1 MILSELIEELKKA
14 EKMGANRV
22 ECSPSTNA
30 YISKVTCDGVGC
42 YIDLKVSKICG
53 LTLSELIKELQ
64 SMRVGYGG
72 DVEVACMGYEIPY
85 AEAIVDKC
93 YIKYNVGRLL

>member
-1 MILSELIEELKKA
+1 MKISELIEELKPA
-14 EKMGANRV
+14 EKKGVNRV

-42 YIDLKVSKICG
+42 YIDLKVSKVYG

-72 DVEVACMGYEIPY
+72 DVEVACMEYEILY
-85 AEAIVDKC
+85 TEVILNKC

>member
-1 MILSELIEELKKA
+1 MVLSELIEELKEA
-14 EKMGANRV
+14 EKKGANRV
-22 ECSPSTNA
+22 ECSPNT
-30 YISKVTCDGVGC
+30 YICKVTCDGVGC

-85 AEAIVDKC
+85 VEAIVDKF

>member
-1 MILSELIEELKKA
+1 MKISELIEELKEA
-14 EKMGANRV
+14 EKKGANRV
-22 ECSPSTNA
+22 ECSPSTNT

-85 AEAIVDKC
+85 VEAIVDKC
-93 YIKYNVGRLL
+93 YIKYNVGKLL